1 MGATGDEDM
10 TTAAGALIALG
21 LVIAAWVTKAQ
32 QPPRMANVAGWV
44 LAVVGTALLLLA
56 AFEGW
61 APR

>member
-1 MGATGDEDM
+1 M

-32 QPPRMANVAGWV
+32 QPPRMANAAGWV
-44 LAVVGTALLLLA
+44 LAIVGTVLLLFA
-56 AFEGW
+56 AFTGL

>member
-1 MGATGDEDM
+1 MTGENM

-32 QPPRMANVAGWV
+32 QPPPMANVAGWV
-44 LAVVGTALLLLA
+44 IAIVGTVLLLLA
-56 AFEGW
+56 AFTEW

>member
-1 MGATGDEDM
+1 M
-10 TTAAGALIALG
+10 TTAAGALIGLG

-32 QPPRMANVAGWV
+32 QPQRMANIAGWV
-44 LAVVGTALLLLA
+44 LAVVGTLLLLLA